1 MNKRFSSILDELNHV
16 VPNANRDLIV
26 EGRAQQV
33 IASFTN
39 LMHLI
44 EESYD
49 PATATDLQK
58 RLVNALRT
66 QNPEKFSRKIRSLG
80 KDGDE

>member
-1 MNKRFSSILDELNHV
+1 MSKRFTSILDELNY
-16 VPNANRDLIV
+16 VPQANRDLFV

-39 LMHLI
+39 LMRLI

-66 QNPEKFSRKIRSLG
+66 QNSEKFSRKIRSLG

>member
-1 MNKRFSSILDELNHV
+1 VSKRFSSILNELNY
-16 VPNANRDLIV
+16 VPQANRDLIV
-26 EGRAQQV
+26 EDRAQQV

-49 PATATDLQK
+49 ASTATDLK
-58 RLVNALRT
+58 SA
-66 QNPEKFSRKIRSLG
+66 S
-80 KDGDE
+80 